1 MTNIWKPALKMMVL
15 CNLVII
21 HFLYF
26 LINIWDFEFFFSLK
40 DIEEELDVLD
50 IQSQE
55 KLTDK
60 NNNDNNNLVI
70 SSYEK
75 KLKESEAKI
84 DELVDVVSKLR
95 YEPYI

>member
-1 MTNIWKPALKMMVL
+1 MS
-15 CNLVII
+15 
-21 HFLYF
+21 
-26 LINIWDFEFFFSLK
+26 FFFSLK
-40 DIEEELDVLD
+40 DIEEDLDVLD